1 MWSPLFTIIHLLY
14 NSPILSGMYT
24 ANGKAFVPKEWKVF
38 TFTSQNV
45 CMLTPKLDF
54 EMNEGHFTHELEP

>member
-1 MWSPLFTIIHLLY
+1 
-14 NSPILSGMYT
+14 MYT